1 MDGGLAGTKT
11 PESDVERCHGGIEL
25 STGFYMIEPP
35 TEADRAE
42 VASAGLCARCLHLQ
56 VLRSKTST
64 FVRCALSDQDEAFPR
79 YPPLPVHSC
88 RGYRPAAP
96 P

>member
-1 MDGGLAGTKT
+1 MIAPST
-11 PESDVERCHGGIEL
+11 PE
-25 STGFYMIEPP
+25 
-35 TEADRAE
+35 DRAA
-42 VASAGLCARCLHLQ
+42 VATAGLCVRCVHLQ

-88 RGYRPAAP
+88 RGYRAAAP